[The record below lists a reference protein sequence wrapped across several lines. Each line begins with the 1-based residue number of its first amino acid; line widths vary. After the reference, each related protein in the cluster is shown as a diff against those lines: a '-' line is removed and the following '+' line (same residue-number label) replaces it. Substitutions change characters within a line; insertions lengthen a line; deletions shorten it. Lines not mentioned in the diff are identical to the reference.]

1 MPHLP
6 CKIDM
11 IIRSGTDQVMIHTFN
26 KRKLSSCWSILYT
39 IWYIYI
45 FIPETTNKPI
55 HSLSILQPSIHCL
68 PQPNLDLPRIQLYEI
83 RSFKIQGFAV
93 VFFVGGAIFG
103 WRRSCRYI
111 PGTLKHSIFFIWVVS
126 IGWFQIFTYKSGSL
140 TRHRLKLGCF
150 RFQVYIYI

>member
-1 MPHLP
+1 MQNRHDNSIRHRPSHDSHL
-6 CKIDM
+6 
-11 IIRSGTDQVMIHTFN
+11 QQAQTFFLL
-26 KRKLSSCWSILYT
+26 KYT
-39 IWYIYI
+39 IYYMIYIYI